1 MIGIGV
7 EIEIEIEIET
17 EARAIDLHS
26 TNAFEVGLNGT
37 EHFARALQQSN
48 VPAWADA
55 SAW

>member
-7 EIEIEIEIET
+7 EIEIEIET